1 MTTSLDDGIVVF
13 GQKKSDDVKKKAAMT
28 NQPLMT
34 TNEYLQ
40 TPESLLPAELIDGV
54 MRAADAP
61 LPHHQRAV
69 RDLCFGLVEHAETR
83 HLGEVWISPLD
94 VVLDAERALVL
105 QPDLLFISNERSHIL
120 TDRVRGAPDLVVEVL
135 SPNPR
140 IGELGERIAW
150 FAEYGVRECWLL
162 YQSQRRVEVLNF
174 DAPNVIARASFHE
187 RAPIR
192 SRVLPDFDRTL
203 ASMLRWS

>member
-1 MTTSLDDGIVVF
+1 MASSSFDVLKTTLRLSKGRPRR
-13 GQKKSDDVKKKAAMT
+13 KKDVKTKASMI

-34 TNEYLQ
+34 TNEYLR
-40 TPESLLPAELIDGV
+40 TPEWLVPTELIYGV
-54 MRAADAP
+54 MRVADAP

-69 RDLCFGLVEHAETR
+69 RDLCFALVEHAETR
-83 HLGEVWISPLD
+83 HLGEVWMSPLD
-94 VVLDAERALVL
+94 VILDAERALVL

-150 FAEYGVRECWLL
+150 FAEYRRQGVL
-162 YQSQRRVEVLNF
+162 
-174 DAPNVIARASFHE
+174 APLSVSTAGRGAQF
-187 RAPIR
+187 
-192 SRVLPDFDRTL
+192 
-203 ASMLRWS
+203 